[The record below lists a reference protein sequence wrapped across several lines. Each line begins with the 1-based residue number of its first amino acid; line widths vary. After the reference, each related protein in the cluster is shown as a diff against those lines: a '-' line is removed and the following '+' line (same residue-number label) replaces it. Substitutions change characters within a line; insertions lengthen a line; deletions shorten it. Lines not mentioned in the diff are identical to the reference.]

1 MPTACCR
8 QVRKE
13 GNNRCHHFYLYRPAY
28 WILVLPL
35 EYEANQAKP
44 RAGDEIQPN
53 LEAPPAAFPSV
64 QTRHFSIRVRGRVHM
79 DSLLPVSN
87 GTNLQDDNDDDEA
100 LALPSRLIIYT
111 QHDYIQH
118 RGLNN
123 KLDLIRF
130 ILELVTSG
138 ASYSFF
144 IITQALATSQLNSS
158 CKQEYHPPRLQPGSL
173 PDSSCT
179 KASTLQRSI
188 FPWERILAHELSS
201 FSISSGRESFSYI
214 FLRTAT
220 TTPTTPVLQLSWQK
234 HAMIHKLIKI

>member
-1 MPTACCR
+1 
-8 QVRKE
+8 
-13 GNNRCHHFYLYRPAY
+13 
-28 WILVLPL
+28 
-35 EYEANQAKP
+35 
-44 RAGDEIQPN
+44 
-53 LEAPPAAFPSV
+53 
-64 QTRHFSIRVRGRVHM
+64 M

-188 FPWERILAHELSS
+188 FP
-201 FSISSGRESFSYI
+201 
-214 FLRTAT
+214 
-220 TTPTTPVLQLSWQK
+220 
-234 HAMIHKLIKI
+234 